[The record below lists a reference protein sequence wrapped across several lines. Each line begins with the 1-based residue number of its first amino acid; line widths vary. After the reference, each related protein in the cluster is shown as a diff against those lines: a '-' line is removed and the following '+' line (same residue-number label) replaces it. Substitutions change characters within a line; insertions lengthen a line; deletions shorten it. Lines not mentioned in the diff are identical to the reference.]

1 MLESKV
7 IEAFPE
13 IKEIKDE
20 ELRKKVVKTWVM
32 AMERG
37 GWNELKGIPYTLV
50 IETKREFVE
59 HTRMV
64 TKTAMG
70 AAKARGDLNMDYVI
84 AAALLHDVGKLLEF
98 TVKDGKVVK
107 SDYGKM
113 IRHPVSGAI
122 LAAEAGLPDEI
133 VHAIVAHSKEGDA
146 VKRTPLA
153 VLIHHCDFID
163 FEIDKAR
170 M

>member
-1 MLESKV
+1 MLEDV
-7 IEAFPE
+7 VLDAFPE
-13 IKEIKDE
+13 INEIKDA
-20 ELRKKVVKTWVM
+20 ELREKVIKTWVM

-37 GWNELKGIPYTLV
+37 GWKDLKGIPYTLV
-50 IETKREFVE
+50 VETNREFTE

-70 AAKARGDLNMDYVI
+70 AAKARGDLDMDYVI

-107 SDYGKM
+107 SDYGKL

-122 LAAEAGLPDEI
+122 LASEVGLPDEI

>member
-1 MLESKV
+1 MHRDRIL
-7 IEAFPE
+7 EAFPE
-13 IKEIKDE
+13 IMEIQDE
-20 ELRKKVVKTWVM
+20 ELREKVIQVWDM
-32 AMERG
+32 AMQRG
-37 GWNELKGIPYTLV
+37 GWDELRGIPYTLV
-50 IETKREFVE
+50 IETDREFVD

-64 TKTAMG
+64 TRTAIG
-70 AAKARGDLNMDYVI
+70 AAKARGDLDMDMVI

-107 SDYGKM
+107 SDYGRM

-122 LAAEAGLPDEI
+122 LASEAGLPDEV
-133 VHAIVAHSKEGDA
+133 VHAIIAHSKEGDA

-153 VLIHHCDFID
+153 VLIHHADFID

-170 M
+170 K

>member
-1 MLESKV
+1 MYEETIL
-7 IEAFPE
+7 EAFPE
-13 IKEIKDE
+13 IEEIGDE
-20 ELRKKVVKTWVM
+20 ELRNRVIATWDM
-32 AMERG
+32 AMQKG
-37 GWNELKGIPYTLV
+37 GWKDLKGIPYTLV
-50 IETKREFVE
+50 IETDREFVE

-70 AAKARGDLNMDYVI
+70 AAAARGDLDMDMVI

-98 TVKDGKVVK
+98 EVKDGKVVK
-107 SDYGKM
+107 SAYGRM

-122 LAAEAGLPDEI
+122 LASDAGLPDEI
-133 VHAIVAHSKEGDA
+133 VHAIIAHSREGEA

-153 VLIHHCDFID
+153 VLIHHADFID

-170 M
+170 K

>member
-1 MLESKV
+1 MLEDV
-7 IEAFPE
+7 VLDAFPE
-13 IKEIKDE
+13 INEIKDA
-20 ELRKKVVKTWVM
+20 ELREKVIKTWVT

-37 GWNELKGIPYTLV
+37 GWNDLKGIPYTLV
-50 IETKREFVE
+50 IETNREFVE

-64 TKTAMG
+64 TKTAM
-70 AAKARGDLNMDYVI
+70 AAAFARGDLDMDYVI

-98 TVKDGKVVK
+98 TVKDGKVIK

-122 LAAEAGLPDEI
+122 LASEAGLPREI
-133 VHAIVAHSKEGDA
+133 IHAIVAHSKEGDA

-153 VLIHHCDFID
+153 VLIHHSDFID

>member
-1 MLESKV
+1 MFEDTVL
-7 IEAFPE
+7 EAFPE
-13 IKEIKDE
+13 INEIKDE
-20 ELRKKVVKTWVM
+20 ELRKKVIKTWTM

-37 GWNELKGIPYTLV
+37 GWKDLKGIPYTLV
-50 IETKREFVE
+50 IETDREFVE

-64 TKTAMG
+64 TKTAM
-70 AAKARGDLNMDYVI
+70 AVAFAREGLDMDYVI

-122 LAAEAGLPDEI
+122 LASEAGLPDEI

-153 VLIHHCDFID
+153 VLIHHADFID

>member
-1 MLESKV
+1 MLEDV
-7 IEAFPE
+7 VLNAFPE
-13 IKEIKDE
+13 INEIKDE
-20 ELRKKVVKTWVM
+20 NLRKKVVKTWVM

-37 GWNELKGIPYTLV
+37 GWKDLSGIPYTLV
-50 IETKREFVE
+50 IDTEREFVE

-70 AAKARGDLNMDYVI
+70 AAKARGDLEMDHVI

-113 IRHPVSGAI
+113 IRHPVSGAM
-122 LAAEAGLPDEI
+122 LANEAKLPDEI
-133 VHAIVAHSKEGDA
+133 VHAIVAHSKEGEA
-146 VKRTPLA
+146 VKRSPLA
-153 VLIHHCDFID
+153 VLIHHADFID

>member
-1 MLESKV
+1 MYREKIL
-7 IEAFPE
+7 EAFPE
-13 IKEIKDE
+13 IMNIKDDD
-20 ELRKKVVKTWVM
+20 LRDKVVKTWEM

-37 GWNELKGIPYTLV
+37 GWTDLKGIPYTLV
-50 IETKREFVE
+50 IETEREFVE

-64 TKTAMG
+64 TKTAIG
-70 AAKARGDLNMDYVI
+70 AAEARGDLDIDMVI

-107 SDYGKM
+107 SEYGKM
-113 IRHPVSGAI
+113 IRHPVSGAM
-122 LAAEAGLPDEI
+122 LASEAGLPDEV
-133 VHAIVAHSKEGDA
+133 VHAIIAHSKEGEA

-153 VLIHHCDFID
+153 VLIHHADFID